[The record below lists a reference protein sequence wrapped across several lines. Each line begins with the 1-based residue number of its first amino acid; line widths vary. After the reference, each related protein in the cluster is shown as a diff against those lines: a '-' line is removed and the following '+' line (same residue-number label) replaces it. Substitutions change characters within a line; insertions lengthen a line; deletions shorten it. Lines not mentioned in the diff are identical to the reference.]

1 MQGFYNIL
9 TRIKYQLEQ
18 DPMVNTVTTGDIFE
32 IDLNKQTI
40 FPLCHLM
47 VNNATLEENV
57 WRFNISVFAMD
68 VVDISKELVTDNFY
82 GNTNEQ
88 DILNTQLAVLN
99 RLYDVL
105 NRGTLAQDLYVLA
118 NNPTNEPFTER
129 FENNLAGWVGTFEVI
144 IPNEMTA
151 CDSLPFVTPSCEAGH
166 YIINDQDGNLLED
179 GYIASGGEETIVI
192 NVGGTGTVYYLITDS
207 IGNTL
212 YEGTASET
220 LEIAIQ
226 DTTIEN
232 TDASFTDTA
241 LAESNYVL
249 PDTTFNVY
257 VSNVLQDSITVPTLK
272 DETINI
278 VWQ

>member
-192 NVGGTGTVYYLITDS
+192 NVGGAGVVTYSIVDTDDN
-207 IGNTL
+207 IL
-212 YEGTASET
+212 YSGTANET
-220 LEIAIQ
+220 LELAIQ
-226 DTTIEN
+226 DTEIQN
-232 TDASFTDTA
+232 SDGSFYDTS
-241 LAESNYVL
+241 LAEQQYYL
-249 PDTTFNVY
+249 PDTTFNEIGRAHV
-257 VSNVLQDSITVPTLK
+257 
-272 DETINI
+272 
-278 VWQ
+278 